1 MGYDDTATAAPRT
14 SRDDIESEMTAIAG
28 PLLGKSEVSAEK
40 DLFDQGA
47 TSLSFVRLLVE
58 VKRRFGVAVDPV
70 ALDGDAS
77 IGRIAQTVHT
87 ELTDRES

>member
-1 MGYDDTATAAPRT
+1 MATATPSI
-14 SRDDIESEMTAIAG
+14 SRDGIETEMVAIAG
-28 PLLGKSEVSAEK
+28 RLLGKSEISAEK

-58 VKRRFGVAVDPV
+58 VKRRFDVTVDPV

-77 IGRIAQTVHT
+77 IGCIAEAVHT